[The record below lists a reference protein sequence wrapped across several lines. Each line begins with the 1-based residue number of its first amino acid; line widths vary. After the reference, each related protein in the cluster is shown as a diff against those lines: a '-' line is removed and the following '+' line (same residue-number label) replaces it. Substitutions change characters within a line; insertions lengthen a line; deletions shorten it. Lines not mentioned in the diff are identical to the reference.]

1 MASDQRF
8 GTVKRVLVIGS
19 PGAGKSAFSQT
30 LAKQTG
36 LPLIHL
42 DDEYWLS
49 GWVRMDS
56 GQWKKTVQ
64 GLIAGE
70 AWILDGNYTSTLEL
84 RAGRADHVIV
94 LLYPCWLCMYRAITR
109 AWWNRRPDRKVLGR
123 EPLNREFLSF
133 IWNFPS
139 TGQAQIDR
147 LSAFGDARLIVLRSD
162 REARR
167 YVQTLGSLSAGG
179 QNLEQHASHL

>member
-1 MASDQRF
+1 M
-8 GTVKRVLVIGS
+8 KRVLVIGS

-42 DDEYWLS
+42 DDEYWLP
-49 GWVRMDS
+49 GWVRRDS
-56 GQWKKTVQ
+56 GQWKKRVES
-64 GLIAGE
+64 LIADE
-70 AWILDGNYTSTLEL
+70 VWILDGNYTSTLEL

-94 LLYPCWLCMYRAITR
+94 LMYPRWLCLYRAITR
-109 AWWNRRPDRKVLGR
+109 AWWNRRPDRKALGR

-133 IWNFPS
+133 IWNFSS
-139 TGQAQIDR
+139 TGQAQLDR
-147 LSAFGDARLIVLRSD
+147 LSALSAALPDVRLTVLRSD

-167 YVQTLGSLSAGG
+167 YLQALGSLSAGG